1 MIMFSISYSNF
12 SCIIYIY
19 TPQVYALSIRFMLP
33 PVPFRCSPDIE
44 DGNQFHVPFQ
54 IPKSMLQDIPSIF
67 FWRFMIASQK
77 SFFLETALLGYLG
90 SRDPEIIKHSTFNQA
105 FNSWNCVVVLLWFQY
120 RSAWVPDFPLD
131 VLGR

>member
-1 MIMFSISYSNF
+1 METNSMSLFRFPNQCSKIF
-12 SCIIYIY
+12 
-19 TPQVYALSIRFMLP
+19 QVFFFGDSWLLR
-33 PVPFRCSPDIE
+33 
-44 DGNQFHVPFQ
+44 
-54 IPKSMLQDIPSIF
+54 KS
-67 FWRFMIASQK
+67 R
-77 SFFLETALLGYLG
+77 FFLETALLGYLG